1 MDSPTAFQAAGLPTM
16 DAAVEAKG
24 SKTMTKLFLAASAAI
39 LIAGPAFAAETVRAD
54 EAAPTQAVSA
64 RGVDFASRDQVK
76 HFYAKL
82 RGAAAAVCD
91 SGSANPRF
99 SQADASC
106 VRDVVAQAVKVANK
120 PVLTAMYNSASDS
133 NRAFAGNDQ

>member
-1 MDSPTAFQAAGLPTM
+1 MTNLLLVATAAL
-16 DAAVEAKG
+16 
-24 SKTMTKLFLAASAAI
+24 
-39 LIAGPAFAAETVRAD
+39 LIAGPALAETARATD
-54 EAAPTQAVSA
+54 EAPTQAVST

-82 RGAAAAVCD
+82 RGAAQAVCD

-99 SQADASC
+99 SQEDASC
-106 VRDVVAQAVKVANK
+106 VNRVMAEAVKAADK
-120 PVLTAMYNSASDS
+120 PVLTAVYQSKQDS